1 MSLKDNE
8 KNKIMLPLKENQNI
22 LSIMIKS
29 YEERHIER
37 KSEVYFIIHITNN
50 ISNKKWKLEKS
61 IIDFQNLYEK
71 ILKLYKNLPPIPKK
85 TIFKI
90 TSMHILDIR
99 KYSLQ
104 HFLNHCINRK
114 DILLNTDFINFLEI
128 PKNSP
133 ELIGN
138 SITQI
143 QRINQFDLSITNFI
157 YNKNKNIIIIS
168 FYDNEFISI
177 DEISLDNILMIKN
190 NGVEPKK
197 PIGYVRLYEY
207 IIDKEN
213 INIKDSFNLKKLWEI
228 SFLIQ
233 TKNIFFDEKNEI
245 LCIGNDDGGIYL
257 YKTKTKG
264 NFNEMEVYAELTFH
278 SDRISGLYLN
288 SEEMNLYSCSYDNT
302 FFVTDLKDNNFIKSL
317 IYNNICG
324 YTGLKYIQENKIFIT
339 SDEDGI
345 ISVFSFEN
353 IHYILSLNIQTSSLD
368 KINSLY
374 TNEKYVITGG
384 NNGKV
389 CIIDLSLIKGKLIN
403 EIISFDIGIY
413 QITCIVYNSKN
424 DEIIIGDEIGRIII
438 WNNKIKNF
446 IYSWDAHSQSKVN
459 YLFLDEN
466 NILWS
471 FGEDKYIKK
480 WKIPEKWFKDNIYLY
495 SNISNFNE
503 NKKQNN
509 IFEDK
514 DDDSISSEEDELN
527 RWSYK

>member
-1 MSLKDNE
+1 M
-8 KNKIMLPLKENQNI
+8 
-22 LSIMIKS
+22 
-29 YEERHIER
+29 
-37 KSEVYFIIHITNN
+37 
-50 ISNKKWKLEKS
+50 
-61 IIDFQNLYEK
+61 
-71 ILKLYKNLPPIPKK
+71 
-85 TIFKI
+85 
-90 TSMHILDIR
+90 
-99 KYSLQ
+99 
-104 HFLNHCINRK
+104 
-114 DILLNTDFINFLEI
+114 
-128 PKNSP
+128 
-133 ELIGN
+133 
-138 SITQI
+138 
-143 QRINQFDLSITNFI
+143 
-157 YNKNKNIIIIS
+157 
-168 FYDNEFISI
+168 
-177 DEISLDNILMIKN
+177 
-190 NGVEPKK
+190 
-197 PIGYVRLYEY
+197 
-207 IIDKEN
+207 
-213 INIKDSFNLKKLWEI
+213 KKLWEI